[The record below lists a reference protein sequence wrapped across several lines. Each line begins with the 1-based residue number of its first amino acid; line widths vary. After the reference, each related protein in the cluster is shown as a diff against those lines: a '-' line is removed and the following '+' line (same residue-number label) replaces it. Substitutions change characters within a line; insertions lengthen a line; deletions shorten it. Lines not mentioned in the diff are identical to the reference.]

1 MSPVNDR
8 KGGAS
13 LTTREALASVLSD
26 CPSPA
31 SVNHLVY
38 VSTRMAL
45 AYLYQKARLGSLR
58 PEHFGLTFED
68 MALDSTAELF
78 QRDDSG
84 RFIELRAYFNSA
96 GRAASTDAEMEIAL
110 RRIVFSKV
118 SEGLFRRF
126 RENDPNLG
134 KVIRN
139 TKDAVIALPGVRL
152 ERQGRQLW
160 IVIGDDDE
168 LTMETPVA
176 PPEVIDAYV
185 TSALGSAG
193 QMQEAVIALVSF
205 LEMHPYYRNGFPVS
219 EFAKIVR
226 SAYIRLGAALNDDD
240 HPERHFTADEVA
252 RAIDAATEAVYTKTF
267 STYVTKK
274 KVDAPTFQV
283 YLRTVRDVLESL
295 YVHDT
300 SSSYSHFDV
309 MATYKPALSEDEYRR
324 THRNRVEYMVKIAR
338 THVSAFLLDP
348 PVHAE
353 HLSDPTSTTQ
363 HPTARSA
370 AGATAESTTA
380 LPSTHSM
387 AS

>member
-1 MSPVNDR
+1 
-8 KGGAS
+8 
-13 LTTREALASVLSD
+13 
-26 CPSPA
+26 
-31 SVNHLVY
+31 
-38 VSTRMAL
+38 MAL

-84 RFIELRAYFNSA
+84 RFIELRAYFSSA

-160 IVIGDDDE
+160 IVVGDDDE

-176 PPEVIDAYV
+176 PPEIIDAHV

-193 QMQEAVIALVSF
+193 QMQEAVVALVSF
-205 LEMHPYYRNGFPVS
+205 LKMHPYYRNGFPVS

-240 HPERHFTADEVA
+240 HSERHFTADEVA
-252 RAIDAATEAVYTKTF
+252 RAIDAATDAVYTKTF

-274 KVDAPTFQV
+274 KVDAPTFRV

-309 MATYKPALSEDEYRR
+309 MATYNPGLSEDEYRR

-348 PVHAE
+348 PVHTK
-353 HLSDPTSTTQ
+353 HLSNQNTTAQQSTTRS
-363 HPTARSA
+363 TART
-370 AGATAESTTA
+370 TAESISA
-380 LPSTHSM
+380 LQATHSM

>member
-1 MSPVNDR
+1 MPTVNDR

-13 LTTREALASVLSD
+13 LTTRDALASVLSE

-84 RFIELRAYFNSA
+84 RFVELRAYFNSA

-168 LTMETPVA
+168 LMLETPVA
-176 PPEVIDAYV
+176 PPEIVDAHV

-226 SAYIRLGAALNDDD
+226 SAYIRLGAALNDEEQS
-240 HPERHFTADEVA
+240 ERHFTSEEVA
-252 RAIDAATEAVYTKTF
+252 RAIDAATDAVYTKTF
-267 STYVTKK
+267 STYVKTK

-283 YLRTVRDVLESL
+283 YLRTVRDVLESM
-295 YVHDT
+295 YIHDT

-309 MATYKPALSEDEYRR
+309 MATYNLGLSEDEYRR
-324 THRNRVEYMVKIAR
+324 THRNRVEYMVKLAR
-338 THVSAFLLDP
+338 THLSDFLLDHP
-348 PVHAE
+348 IHAE
-353 HLSDPTSTTQ
+353 HVSNQTTTVEASARSSA
-363 HPTARSA
+363 HSSAASSARSTARA
-370 AGATAESTTA
+370 
-380 LPSTHSM
+380 
-387 AS
+387 